1 MYVRIHSF
9 VRLFYKTQETFQ
21 LLKSSIHIPP
31 EKERRFQEDDRLG
44 RGSGGQVQH
53 PARNVCDREDA
64 GAGVAKRAIE
74 SVEKHA
80 RAGAAIPAGL
90 RKG

>member
-53 PARNVCDREDA
+53 PARNKSPSHGINIATQAVKALNVLTE
-64 GAGVAKRAIE
+64 
-74 SVEKHA
+74 
-80 RAGAAIPAGL
+80 
-90 RKG
+90 